1 MAPVRIDDSLDVSY
15 SDAVSFLCRCRYYNP
30 HKKMH
35 SLKAQIVCTW
45 RGEIVCVDYHNM
57 PSPTL
62 RRGMPGGRHDTYYWR
77 VSTAEALRDLTLRP
91 HQRILGDTG
100 YPRVDEDGNVI
111 MIIPEKMS
119 VLRNIPPEH
128 AESRDARKHR
138 NYTIG
143 SVRVVVEGVFGAV
156 KNLWTLYGRK
166 AIGSIEHDQHAR
178 GFAVACALYSS
189 VSTPQQVFPG
199 RRLDEPRSPM
209 QRLGARRAVRRQP
222 TGYSGRGRT
231 RGCNPRWW
239 SVRGRAHGCRRRVT
253 YMITQVQDD
262 SILVWPLRLAFF
274 IIVRVI
280 CESFPQVVK

>member
-1 MAPVRIDDSLDVSY
+1 MAPVLIDDSLDVSY

-128 AESRDARKHR
+128 AMSRDARKHR

-178 GFAVACALYSS
+178 GFAVACALYNLLCRLRNKWPRGEGWMNPDRQCSAWELAAL
-189 VSTPQQVFPG
+189 STDNQLDILDAAEHGDAIPG
-199 RRLDEPRSPM
+199 GGAFGEELMGAEDE
-209 QRLGARRAVRRQP
+209 
-222 TGYSGRGRT
+222 
-231 RGCNPRWW
+231 
-239 SVRGRAHGCRRRVT
+239 
-253 YMITQVQDD
+253 
-262 SILVWPLRLAFF
+262 
-274 IIVRVI
+274 
-280 CESFPQVVK
+280 